1 MTPSTVLAQ
10 ISRNPFLRDQNS
22 HIFGG
27 LIAASR
33 CAEWL
38 EQEGFSIEKIDVG
51 ETAQPV
57 VKIFACAKCMELK
70 RRWAAYSIGWDSLNG
85 TRADNWVAELF
96 GCRVKW
102 KEAAR

>member
-1 MTPSTVLAQ
+1 MTPSAVLSQ

-22 HIFGG
+22 HIFTS

-38 EQEGFSIEKIDVG
+38 EQEGFTIEKIDVG
-51 ETAQPV
+51 ECAIPV
-57 VKIFACAKCMELK
+57 VRIMACAKCMELK
-70 RRWAAYSIGWDSLNG
+70 RRWSAYSIGWDSLAG
-85 TRADNWVAELF
+85 SRADNWVADLF